1 MSLMHGLLKQTLTL
15 PRSKPR
21 PNISL
26 TPPPVLRRTY
36 RLELPK
42 SDIPLNSKEFEYDD
56 IEAPQKFSSDL
67 SVDWRLISL
76 VLWSNC
82 YCRYEQNSIL
92 TFAEQELTQEIGS
105 LEEQIANT
113 QNKDREAM
121 KTDAFHSVC
130 QSEFQLINF
139 FEYFF

>member
-1 MSLMHGLLKQTLTL
+1 MHGLFKQNRTL
-15 PRSKPR
+15 PRSSR

-26 TPPPVLRRTY
+26 TPPPVPRRAY

-42 SDIPLNSKEFEYDD
+42 SDIPLNSKQFEYDEM
-56 IEAPQKFSSDL
+56 EAPQRFSSDL

-105 LEEQIANT
+105 LEEQTTNP
-113 QNKDREAM
+113 QNKNREAM

-130 QSEFQLINF
+130 QSESQSINS